1 MRTTTAPNPSPTHI
15 AQGMQCLTF
24 ALAGQ
29 RYALPILTV
38 QEIRR
43 YSAPT
48 SLPSVPSHVLGVI
61 NLRGTVVPVFDLRL
75 RFGCAQAPVDRLTV
89 TIVVSVFGRHVGL
102 VVDDVNK
109 VISVQDG
116 MLQPSPQL
124 ASHIDISFVSGLV
137 RDGDSLVTLLDI
149 EKLTA
154 DDLGMMR

>member
-1 MRTTTAPNPSPTHI
+1 MHSPPTSHTISAP
-15 AQGMQCLTF
+15 GMQCLTF
-24 ALAGQ
+24 SLGGQ
-29 RYALPILTV
+29 RYAVPILSV

-43 YSAPT
+43 YTPPT

-75 RFGCAQAPVDRLTV
+75 RFRCAEAPIDRLTV
-89 TIVVSVFGRHVGL
+89 IIVVSVFGRHVGL
-102 VVDDVNK
+102 VVDDVSK
-109 VISVQDG
+109 VLSLEEG

-137 RDGDSLVTLLDI
+137 RDADTLVTLLDI

-154 DDLGMMR
+154 DDLGVIR